1 MDYVD
6 VVFSHRPDYDTPLE
20 ETIKAFSW
28 LIKVLLFTGVHQN
41 GLHQELHKRL
51 NYAINLIYINL

>member
-6 VVFSHRPDYDTPLE
+6 LVFSHRPDYDTPLE

-28 LIKVLLFTGVHQN
+28 LID
-41 GLHQELHKRL
+41 
-51 NYAINLIYINL
+51 